1 MVEQKQIFDDEQV
14 LNGVYERLEEIGY
27 GTFATVYKCR
37 AWSAEPLTNGR
48 FLADAHLAMLQ
59 IVARDSPEIEFTQTE
74 SYDDYSEEKK
84 NALAELSQLQKVLP
98 QNNTQYAKESDQ
110 SKTKI
115 VAVKKSKVNKFN
127 DRDGILFYALR
138 EAHILQILKG
148 QKHVC

>member
-1 MVEQKQIFDDEQV
+1 M
-14 LNGVYERLEEIGY
+14 
-27 GTFATVYKCR
+27 
-37 AWSAEPLTNGR
+37 
-48 FLADAHLAMLQ
+48 
-59 IVARDSPEIEFTQTE
+59 
-74 SYDDYSEEKK
+74 
-84 NALAELSQLQKVLP
+84 
-98 QNNTQYAKESDQ
+98 ESDQ